1 MNTSR
6 RQFIRGS
13 VAFSSVTLLTTASSR
28 SQAEKFSWPAGLQ
41 LYTVMEALQKDFE
54 GTLQQVRAIGYREVE
69 MAGFFGKKP
78 AEVRIALR
86 NSGLHCGSVFIFGG
100 LSLEETAEYA
110 TTIGAKYIVTS
121 ILPPKR
127 FPSKKM
133 TRADHQAL
141 TLDDY
146 KDVAEQCNRMGEQ
159 AKRAGLQLV
168 YHNHNFEFKPLPGRT
183 GYDEL
188 LKSTD
193 TDLVKLELDCGWISA
208 AGVSAASYIS
218 KYPDR
223 CRMLHLKDFRLA
235 SEPSYSTAIG
245 ERPEPTEL
253 GRGNIDYK
261 PILEAADKAA
271 VEWCYVEQEPPFHE
285 MPALEA
291 IKVSYNYLRT
301 LQRVAAG
308 DSPSPA
314 SLP

>member
-13 VAFSSVTLLTTASSR
+13 VAFASVTLLRTASSR
-28 SQAEKFSWPAGLQ
+28 SQAEKFRWPAGLQ
-41 LYTVMEALQKDFE
+41 LYTVMEALQKDFQ

-100 LSLEETAEYA
+100 LSLAETAEYA

-133 TRADHQAL
+133 TRSDYQAF

-159 AKRAGLQLV
+159 AKKAGLQLV
-168 YHNHNFEFKPLPGRT
+168 YHNHNFEFKPRHGGT

-223 CRMLHLKDFRLA
+223 YRMLHLKDFKLT

-245 ERPEPTEL
+245 KRSEPTEL
-253 GRGNIDYK
+253 GRGNIDYQ
-261 PILEAADKAA
+261 PILEAADKAG
-271 VEWCYVEQEPPFHE
+271 VERCYVEQEPPFQK

-291 IKVSYNYLRT
+291 IKVSYNYLRA
-301 LQRVAAG
+301 LQRR
-308 DSPSPA
+308 
-314 SLP
+314 